1 MRRAAFPLLAACLLA
16 GPVSASQD
24 KPADPKPADPRTN
37 SLYVGVVDGR
47 GNAVTGL
54 TAKDFTVREEGAPR
68 EVLRAEPATEP
79 IDLVVLV
86 DDSQAATTAIPNLR
100 DGLAKFLTRME
111 GKGTIGIVTVGERPM
126 SVVERTKDAAALQK
140 GVKRIFARRGAGAY
154 LLEGINEVIRG
165 FRRRPGTRPTILA
178 LTIEGVEFSNLQ
190 QERVIGDLLKTD
202 VALHVL
208 AIGTPAPTDTDEMRN
223 RNLVLSMG
231 TEYTGGRRDQ
241 LLSTMAIEER
251 LEQVAAELLNQYV
264 VTYGRPDALVPPEKV
279 QVTVNKPGLTAR
291 ARTRLP
297 QKK

>member
-1 MRRAAFPLLAACLLA
+1 MRRAALQLLAACLLA
-16 GPVSASQD
+16 GPLSASQD
-24 KPADPKPADPRTN
+24 KPADPRTN
-37 SLYVGVVDGR
+37 SLYVGVVDAR

-54 TAKDFTVREEGAPR
+54 TAKDFAVREEGVAR

-79 IDLVVLV
+79 IDLVLLV
-86 DDSQAATTAIPNLR
+86 DDSQAATAAIPNLR
-100 DGLAKFLTRME
+100 DGLTRFIDKMQ

-126 SVVERTKDAAALQK
+126 SVVERSKDTAALQK

-154 LLEGINEVIRG
+154 LLEGINEVVRG
-165 FRRRPGTRPTILA
+165 FRRRPGTRPTIVA

-190 QERVIGDLLKTD
+190 HERVIGDLLKTD

-208 AIGTPAPTDTDEMRN
+208 AIGSPAPTDTDEMRN

-251 LEQVAAELLNQYV
+251 LEQVAGELVNQYV
-264 VTYGRPDALVPPEKV
+264 VTYGRPDALVPAEKV